1 MSGGRVRFILASASP
16 ARLRTLQ
23 RAGVEPEVIVS
34 DVDEES
40 VTADNTYLLVSK
52 LASMKC
58 LAVQE
63 HIVGRAL
70 VLGCDSMLEFE
81 GESLGKPG
89 DYETAVE
96 RWKRMRGKSGVLHTG
111 HALEDGH
118 RTTMATV
125 STRVHFA
132 DVSDEEIELYCR
144 TGEPQNVAGG
154 FTIDGFGGWF
164 ITGVEGDPHSVVG
177 LSLPVLRTML
187 AQYGLTLADLGYPQV

>member
-1 MSGGRVRFILASASP
+1 MSRVRFILASASP

-23 RAGVEPEVIVS
+23 RAGIEPEVIVS
-34 DVDEES
+34 DVDEDS
-40 VTADNTYLLVSK
+40 VTADSTYELVSR

-63 HIVGRAL
+63 RIVGLAL

-89 DYETAVE
+89 RFETAVE
-96 RWKRMRGKSGVLHTG
+96 RWKRIRGKSGILHTG
-111 HALEDGH
+111 HALEDGS
-118 RTTMATV
+118 RTAMATV

-132 DVSDEEIELYCR
+132 DVSDDEIDWYCR

-164 ITGVEGDPHSVVG
+164 ISGVEGDPHNVVG
-177 LSLPVLRTML
+177 LSLPILRHML
-187 AQYGLTLADLGYPQV
+187 AQYGLTIADLGYPVI